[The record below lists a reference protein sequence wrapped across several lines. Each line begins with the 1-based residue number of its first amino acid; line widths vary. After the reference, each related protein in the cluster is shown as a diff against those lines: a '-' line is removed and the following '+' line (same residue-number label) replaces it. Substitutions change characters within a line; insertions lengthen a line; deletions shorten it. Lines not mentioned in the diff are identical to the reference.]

1 MTTHNTPTTPPR
13 LIALCSPAMGSG
25 KSTIATHLCDQYG
38 FHQIAFATPLK
49 AMASTLLEKL
59 DMDHDEIEDRIYGDR
74 KEEVIPVLAITSR
87 QLQQQLGT
95 EFGRKLIRDSIWVDI
110 TMASVARVLATGRS
124 VVIDDMR
131 FPNEYAAVIA
141 AGGDARRV
149 VRPSAVVTRA
159 HPSEG
164 ALDLV
169 AMPEIWNAGTVGE
182 MLSAVD
188 ALLQ

>member
-1 MTTHNTPTTPPR
+1 MTHTATHTPR

-25 KSTIATHLCDQYG
+25 KSTIATHLCDQHG
-38 FHQIAFATPLK
+38 FRQIAFATPLK
-49 AMASTLLEKL
+49 CMASALLESVGL
-59 DMDHDEIEDRIYGDR
+59 DHDEIEARIYGDR

-95 EFGRKLIRDSIWVDI
+95 EFGRKMIRELLWVDI
-110 TMASVARVLATGRS
+110 TMAAVARAMSAGHS

-131 FPNEYAAVIA
+131 FPNEYDAVIA
-141 AGGDARRV
+141 AGGDAYRV
-149 VRPSAVVTRA
+149 VRPSAVVTRV

-169 AMPEIWNAGTVGE
+169 AMPEIWNKGTVVQ
-182 MLSAVD
+182 MLASVD
-188 ALLQ
+188 DLLL